1 MGGEERSCDAAAASV
16 FAVGLVA
23 GTLCIISS
31 KALFECDARGLSGEL
46 EPFRPPVFETLIMFL
61 GMLLALPLYLGM
73 EAYKRIK
80 ARGDAAAE
88 GRLAAEPRVTL
99 KMLLTLC
106 VPAVF
111 DLSSVL
117 FLMAGLM
124 HVPASMW
131 MLLRGGGIVF
141 VALMKHFGLNSPLTA
156 SMWVGVI
163 VIVVAVIL
171 VGLSSM
177 VTDPSDGRRLEGEDS
192 TPADDGGLLF
202 GILLTLGG
210 TFMQSLQYAYEE
222 KVMSGDEP
230 APPWL
235 LIGMEGFFGSI
246 LTAVVVYPAASLVPG
261 ADHGSFENLE
271 NTLAQLSDNPSL
283 MQLSMVFCFSAFVLN
298 SFSVLV
304 TFMLSSV
311 WHAILDNFR
320 PITIWAVQIALYSI
334 TDGKHGEAWTRG
346 SYLQLA
352 GLCVMLLGTA
362 IYNGTVS
369 VPGIPSNDL
378 LSKNHPAS
386 SPALAR
392 SPLLT
397 RNATPGAEFGGHSSP
412 YAPRAQIDLGA
423 EPMERGGANLRDKLV
438 VNVR

>member
-1 MGGEERSCDAAAASV
+1 M
-16 FAVGLVA
+16 
-23 GTLCIISS
+23 
-31 KALFECDARGLSGEL
+31 
-46 EPFRPPVFETLIMFL
+46 
-61 GMLLALPLYLGM
+61 
-73 EAYKRIK
+73 
-80 ARGDAAAE
+80 
-88 GRLAAEPRVTL
+88 
-99 KMLLTLC
+99 
-106 VPAVF
+106 
-111 DLSSVL
+111 
-117 FLMAGLM
+117 
-124 HVPASMW
+124 
-131 MLLRGGGIVF
+131 
-141 VALMKHFGLNSPLTA
+141 
-156 SMWVGVI
+156 
-163 VIVVAVIL
+163 
-171 VGLSSM
+171 
-177 VTDPSDGRRLEGEDS
+177 
-192 TPADDGGLLF
+192 
-202 GILLTLGG
+202 
-210 TFMQSLQYAYEE
+210 
-222 KVMSGDEP
+222 
-230 APPWL
+230 
-235 LIGMEGFFGSI
+235 
-246 LTAVVVYPAASLVPG
+246 
-261 ADHGSFENLE
+261 
-271 NTLAQLSDNPSL
+271 
-283 MQLSMVFCFSAFVLN
+283 
-298 SFSVLV
+298 
-304 TFMLSSV
+304 